1 MSRILVVDDEPT
13 IVEGVRL
20 MLDLNGIESE
30 GASCCDEAEARIAT
44 EFFPIILSDLRMR
57 GADDGFRLI
66 EAVRRI
72 SPRSRVAAMT
82 GYADA
87 ATEAR
92 LRESGA
98 QLVLRKPLL
107 EDELMAALRAWR
119 PTTPAAA
126 AARGD
131 DLDAL
136 YTSTVGTLQA
146 VARGRFGFPT
156 EDAQELIQETWLLYL
171 EKRRDVHT
179 PKSWLSGTIAN
190 LCRQEIQRRVSER
203 GRNAAMPIIEVQRHD
218 DEILAVHQALAKLDE
233 RSRMLCTTI
242 GLEQRSYDEVSAA
255 TAIPLGSVGPLYMRA
270 KERLRNAFQ
279 SCGGN

>member
-1 MSRILVVDDEPT
+1 MSRILVVDDEPS
-13 IVEGVRL
+13 IVEGVR
-20 MLDLNGIESE
+20 MLLDHNGIESE
-30 GASCCDEAEARIAT
+30 GASCCEEAEARIAF
-44 EFFPIILSDLRMR
+44 EFFPIILSDMRMR

-98 QLVLRKPLL
+98 HLVLRKPLL
-107 EDELMAALRAWR
+107 EEELMAALREMLA
-119 PTTPAAA
+119 TIEAAEA
-126 AARGD
+126 GRGD
-131 DLDAL
+131 DLDTL
-136 YTSTVGTLQA
+136 YASTVGTLQA

-190 LCRQEIQRRVSER
+190 LCRQEIQRRIRER
-203 GRNAAMPIIEVQRHD
+203 GRNVPIPIIEVDRRD
-218 DEILAVHQALAKLDE
+218 DDILAVHQALAKLDE

-242 GLEQRSYDEVSAA
+242 GLEQRTYDEVSAA
-255 TAIPLGSVGPLYMRA
+255 AAIPLGWVGPLYMRA
-270 KERLRNAFQ
+270 KERLRNAFE
-279 SCGGN
+279 SCGVN

>member
-1 MSRILVVDDEPT
+1 VSRILVVDDEPL
-13 IVEGVRL
+13 IVEGVRM

-30 GASCCDEAEARIAT
+30 GASGSDEAEARVAA
-44 EFFPIILSDLRMR
+44 EFFPVILSDLRMR
-57 GADDGFRLI
+57 GAEDGFRLI

-87 ATEAR
+87 ATEAQ
-92 LRESGA
+92 LRQSGA
-98 QLVLRKPLL
+98 HLVLRKPLL
-107 EDELMAALRAWR
+107 EDELMAALREMLA
-119 PTTPAAA
+119 TIEAAEA
-126 AARGD
+126 ERGD

-136 YTSTVGTLQA
+136 YAGTVGTLQA
-146 VARGRFGFPT
+146 IARGRFGFPT
-156 EDAQELIQETWLLYL
+156 DDAQELIQETWLLYL
-171 EKRRDVHT
+171 EKRRHVHT

-190 LCRQEIQRRVSER
+190 LCRQEIQRRIRER
-203 GRNAAMPIIEVQRHD
+203 GRNVPIPIIEVERHD
-218 DEILAVHQALAKLDE
+218 DDILAVHQALAKLDE

-255 TAIPLGSVGPLYMRA
+255 AAIPLGSVGPLYMRA

-279 SCGGN
+279 NAAAS

>member
-13 IVEGVRL
+13 IVEGVRML
-20 MLDLNGIESE
+20 LDLNGIESE

-44 EFFPIILSDLRMR
+44 EFFPIILSDMRMR

-87 ATEAR
+87 ATEER

-98 QLVLRKPLL
+98 HLVLRKPLL
-107 EDELMAALRAWR
+107 EDELMAALREMLA
-119 PTTPAAA
+119 TIEAAEA
-126 AARGD
+126 ERGD

-136 YTSTVGTLQA
+136 YASTVGTLQA

-171 EKRRDVHT
+171 EKRSDVHT
-179 PKSWLSGTIAN
+179 PKIWLSGTIAN
-190 LCRQEIQRRVSER
+190 LCRQEIQRRVRER
-203 GRNAAMPIIEVQRHD
+203 GRNVPIPIIEVERND
-218 DEILAVHQALAKLDE
+218 DDILAVHQALAKLDE

-255 TAIPLGSVGPLYMRA
+255 AAIPLGSVGPLYMRA

-279 SCGGN
+279 SGTN